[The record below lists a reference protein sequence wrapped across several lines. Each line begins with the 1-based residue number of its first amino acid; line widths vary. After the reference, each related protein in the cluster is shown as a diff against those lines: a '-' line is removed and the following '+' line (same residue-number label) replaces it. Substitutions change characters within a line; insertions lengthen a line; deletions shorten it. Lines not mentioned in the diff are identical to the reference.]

1 MSTAVI
7 GCCSAMSV
15 PIVHLVSHVSKWR
28 QVSHFP
34 DFSPPI
40 RPVGHGRFN
49 RWPEAEWTWRRRRGL
64 PDSWKASSVRTGNPA
79 QLGSCGSCPW
89 YRLDREGK
97 RTMKTISRIGL
108 VGLSMLVMAG
118 SAQGADYPVT
128 VFEDES
134 YKFELTS
141 PNVAVYTLSNSNG
154 SWTSA
159 CFGEPGYDCTLLI
172 YKIRGVEEGGIVLVQ
187 SSDIFRSAKNTEI
200 VTAILEYDTSYS
212 SGLLFT
218 DPYDPYP
225 RQERWALERFRTHAN
240 PTDPDPEPPAPE
252 PPAPEPPAPEPP
264 APEPETPDPEPETPE
279 PDACPVEPRCDHI
292 AIVPGMPRAMSG
304 DEGTPDH
311 WLRITNP
318 YGEGINFVIE
328 GRNEAG
334 TKFGTYRRELPAYRS
349 VRVKMRDIEA
359 AFDATKPAGWW
370 TLTVTGNGTL
380 HVIATTKQGDV
391 RIPLPVVQPEICESR

>member
-1 MSTAVI
+1 M
-7 GCCSAMSV
+7 
-15 PIVHLVSHVSKWR
+15 
-28 QVSHFP
+28 
-34 DFSPPI
+34 
-40 RPVGHGRFN
+40 
-49 RWPEAEWTWRRRRGL
+49 
-64 PDSWKASSVRTGNPA
+64 
-79 QLGSCGSCPW
+79 
-89 YRLDREGK
+89 
-97 RTMKTISRIGL
+97 
-108 VGLSMLVMAG
+108 
-118 SAQGADYPVT
+118 
-128 VFEDES
+128 
-134 YKFELTS
+134 
-141 PNVAVYTLSNSNG
+141 
-154 SWTSA
+154 
-159 CFGEPGYDCTLLI
+159 
-172 YKIRGVEEGGIVLVQ
+172 Q

-200 VTAILEYDTSYS
+200 VTTILEYDTSYS

-225 RQERWALERFRTHAN
+225 RQERWTLARFRTHAN